1 MNKSKIDTYS
11 LNEEHSRELM
21 SRYCRENSW
30 KYRRMEWD
38 NDIDG
43 EIEIFDN
50 NKETTAKFIKVQLKT
65 VDSPEPFETENDFF
79 SYDAS
84 IKFLNFCDVCDIP
97 IILAVYNI
105 SKEKGYYLFVQK
117 YIYEILDFKNPKWRS
132 NQTKIRLHIP
142 LENLIKGKESK
153 IEIEKIGIKGT
164 DLITQ
169 LRKKETAK
177 NYYTILNQ
185 DDNSHGTA
193 LRTSIRIL
201 VEKSFATSK
210 EAMRILLPKINEECK
225 RKVYHRND
233 LLAKHFKRKTYDVI
247 YLFFYDSLQQVNH
260 GLPFCRS
267 LWINEKLPDKDSPMV
282 SEPNELIE
290 RINVYWDK
298 VDEFSDLIEDN
309 LLDKGVYLPYAD
321 KAFMQFKL
329 LYGKIA
335 LLSDELAN
343 EIISYDKYIKKIKR
357 FNKDLDKLNDLFSN
371 FGFPPIVCKDLDTKI
386 QSLICLLHNIK
397 LVVNDERRESTN
409 IIACIKMYVKS
420 IESDIKEYEYERNKV
435 K

>member
-1 MNKSKIDTYS
+1 MNKSKIDNYS

-21 SRYCRENSW
+21 SRYCRENIW

-65 VDSPEPFETENDFF
+65 VDSPEPFETGNDFF
-79 SYDAS
+79 FYDAS
-84 IKFLNFCDVCDIP
+84 VKFLNFCDVCDIP
-97 IILAVYNI
+97 IILVVYNI
-105 SKEKGYYLFVQK
+105 TKENGYYLFVQK
-117 YIYEILDFKNPKWRS
+117 YIYETLDFKSPQWRE
-132 NQTKIRLHIP
+132 NQKKIRLHIP
-142 LENLIKGKESK
+142 LTNALTSKESK
-153 IEIEKIGIKGT
+153 NEIERIATYGT

-169 LRKKETAK
+169 LRKKETSK

-225 RKVYHRND
+225 NKVYHRNN

-260 GLPFCRS
+260 GLPFCRT
-267 LWINEKLPDKDSPMV
+267 LWINEKLPSENSPIV

-290 RINVYWDK
+290 KINIYWDK
-298 VDEFSDLIEDN
+298 VDEFSGLIEDN
-309 LLDKGVYLPYAD
+309 LLDKGVYLPYSD
-321 KAFMQFKL
+321 KAFRQFNELYEKVL
-329 LYGKIA
+329 L
-335 LLSDELAN
+335 LTDDFNNEL
-343 EIISYDKYIKKIKR
+343 ISYDKYVKKLRK
-357 FNKDLDKLNDLFSN
+357 FNKDLDKLNDLFFN
-371 FGFPPIVCKDLDTKI
+371 FGFPPIECKDLDDKI

-397 LVVNDERRESTN
+397 LVVNDEKREQSN
-409 IIACIKMYVKS
+409 VLACIKMYLNS
-420 IESDIKEYEYERNKV
+420 IETEISEYEFERKKV

>member
-1 MNKSKIDTYS
+1 
-11 LNEEHSRELM
+11 
-21 SRYCRENSW
+21 
-30 KYRRMEWD
+30 MEWD

-50 NKETTAKFIKVQLKT
+50 NNQTTAKFIKVQLKT
-65 VDSPEPFETENDFF
+65 VDSPEPFETGNDFF

-84 IKFLNFCDVCDIP
+84 VKFLNFCDVCDIP

-105 SKEKGYYLFVQK
+105 SEEKGYYLFVQK
-117 YIYEILDFKNPKWRS
+117 YIYETLDFKSPKWRN
-132 NQTKIRLHIP
+132 NQTTIRLHIP
-142 LENLIKGKESK
+142 LGNSFTTKESK
-153 IEIEKIGIKGT
+153 DELERIANNGT

-210 EAMRILLPKINEECK
+210 EAMRILLPKINEEC
-225 RKVYHRND
+225 REKVYHRNNI
-233 LLAKHFKRKTYDVI
+233 LAKHFRRKTYDVI

-260 GLPFCRS
+260 GLPFCRT
-267 LWINEKLPDKDSPMV
+267 LWISEKLPVDSAPMV

-290 RINVYWDK
+290 KINVYWDK

-309 LLDKGVYLPYAD
+309 LLDKGIYLPYAD
-321 KAFMQFKL
+321 KAFTQFSV
-329 LYGKIA
+329 LYDKV
-335 LLSDELAN
+335 LVLSDKHTNEL
-343 EIISYDKYIKKIKR
+343 ISYDKYIKNLKR
-357 FNKDLDKLNDLFSN
+357 FNKDLDKLNDLFFN
-371 FGFPPIVCKDLDTKI
+371 FGFPPIECKDLDAKI

-397 LVVNDERRESTN
+397 LVVNDESREQPN
-409 IIACIKMYVKS
+409 ILACIKMYMES
-420 IESDIKEYEYERNKV
+420 IETDIREYEYERKKV